1 MKTLAVALTFLLVA
15 SGCGGSSDTATPATT
30 VAPAAAQAP
39 TTAAT
44 PATTAAPRTTT
55 AAPTTTV
62 AATTTVAPATTAAP
76 TTTLATTVASTTT
89 TVAEVTVD
97 SLPSMEV
104 LATGQEIVVS
114 FEGIGSSDFKAL
126 NISGKHSLIIASD
139 NGPLTLS
146 LEDDHTT
153 RVVYEHPKG
162 DRIEIY
168 ETRTLTLD
176 NTSIIV
182 EASDDVSWMLL
193 VVASVVPE
201 AEVVT
206 ETTLPTVGKSLSGD
220 CSSADGSGYNSLY
233 IGHSFGNPFAE
244 RLVEFAENSEISG
257 HCHNIVLRGGNEN
270 GNTQAL
276 WTDESARSEI
286 EEILDKGNIDLL
298 IMICCSDKPAD
309 ISSYWAIPNW
319 IEYALSRNPTTKFAL
334 AMPWLHS
341 PQRYQTAEPFST
353 TWHLLHETIWHTVI
367 NDLRDRYPQTEIFG
381 IPHGLAA
388 VKLWS
393 QFEAGTLDDVTTLI
407 GDNSYAIFRDSV
419 GHPAEILL
427 DLGTLVW
434 LGSIY
439 DIDLSVLPA
448 GDPGKRISEY
458 QVDLRAVAESIL
470 TEEESILN
478 R

>member
-1 MKTLAVALTFLLVA
+1 MRKYAVALAFLLVV
-15 SGCGGSSDTATPATT
+15 SGCGGSSDTATPVTT
-30 VAPAAAQAP
+30 VAPSATQAP
-39 TTAAT
+39 TTT
-44 PATTAAPRTTT
+44 VV
-55 AAPTTTV
+55 PTTTV

-76 TTTLATTVASTTT
+76 TTTLATAVASTTT
-89 TVAEVTVD
+89 TVADVTVD
-97 SLPSMEV
+97 SLPAMDV
-104 LATGQEIVVS
+104 LAAGQEVVVS
-114 FEGIGSSDFKAL
+114 FEGIGSSNFQAL
-126 NISGKHSLIIASD
+126 DISGEHSLIIASD
-139 NGPLTLS
+139 NGPIKLS
-146 LEDDHTT
+146 LEDSHGT

-162 DRIEIY
+162 DRIATY
-168 ETRTLTLD
+168 KTRTLTLD

-182 EASDDVSWMLL
+182 DASDDVSWILL
-193 VVASVVPE
+193 VVVSVVPE

-206 ETTLPTVGKSLSGD
+206 ETTEVVTETTPPIGGKSLSGD
-220 CSSADGSGYNSLY
+220 CSSADGPGYNSLY

-244 RLVEFAENSEISG
+244 RLVEFAEHSGIGG
-257 HCHNIVLRGGNEN
+257 HCKNIVLRSGNQ
-270 GNTQAL
+270 GNPQAL
-276 WTDESARSEI
+276 WTDEAARSEI

-298 IMICCSDKPAD
+298 IMICCSDEPTD

-334 AMPWLHS
+334 AMPWLNN
-341 PQRYQTAEPFST
+341 PQQYQTAELFSE

-367 NDLRDRYPQTEIFG
+367 SDLRDRYPQTEIFG

-388 VKLWS
+388 VKLRS
-393 QFEAGTLDDVTTLI
+393 QFEAGTLDDATTLI
-407 GDNSYAIFRDSV
+407 GDKSYAIFRDGV
-419 GHPAEILL
+419 GHAAEILL

-439 DIDLSVLPA
+439 DVDLSVLPA
-448 GDPGKRISEY
+448 GDLGKRISEY